1 MIFKTF
7 SNLTGPSFRELKEE
21 LSQYLNPDHIA
32 LVEKAFGV
40 AEKAHK
46 GQKRQSG
53 EPYITH
59 PLAAAKI
66 LAQLRMDPQTI
77 MAALLHDVLED
88 TGVDKN
94 YLVQEFGDEIANLV
108 DGVSK
113 LAQIEFETRVEAQA
127 ENFRKMILAMVKD
140 IRVIL
145 VKLADRLHNMR
156 TLGSLDPVKRRRIAL
171 ETLEIYAPIAN
182 RLGMHVLRLDLEDLG
197 FAALYPH
204 RYRVLKSAVKKA
216 GGNRKQILSTIESA
230 LKTAIEKNNLPSAAV
245 IGREK
250 HLYSIYKKMMSKH
263 LPFNEIMDVYG
274 FRIVTDSIDSCYRV
288 LGAVHGL
295 YKPVPERFKDYIAIP
310 KANGYQSLHTVLF
323 GPFGVPVE
331 IQIRTVD
338 MDNIAEQGI
347 AAHWIYK
354 EDNKNSDISNTAQVR
369 ARQWLK
375 SLLEMQQSTGNSLEF
390 IENVKID
397 LFPDEVYLFTPKG
410 RILELP
416 AGATPVDFAYAIH
429 SDVGNTCIGAKI
441 DRRLAPLSTKLSNG
455 QTVEIVTEKDARP
468 NPAWLNFVVTGK
480 ARSNIRHFL
489 KSQKHAESVAFGKQ
503 LLESLLTSHKLSW
516 KKLPKEILNSLLS
529 FYQMKSPDD
538 FLEAVGLG
546 NILPLSAVRH
556 ITQFLKN
563 KDLDVSTAVA
573 IRGTEGV
580 AVLFAPCC
588 RPIPGDPIVGIIQP
602 NHGLMVHVDDCR
614 KISKERYLADKC
626 ITVQWHSDV
635 EGQFLVD
642 IMIDAQNQRGL
653 LARITTLIASMEV
666 DINNVH
672 LSETEDGEYS
682 KIKMTVSVRN
692 RVHLAKIFRR
702 LRNMPQITHI
712 ARKKS
717 S

>member
-7 SNLTGPSFRELKEE
+7 NLTGSSFRELKDE
-21 LSQYLNPDHIA
+21 LSQYLPPEQIA
-32 LVEKAFGV
+32 LVEKAFRV

-53 EPYITH
+53 EPYIIH
-59 PLAAAKI
+59 PIAAANI
-66 LAQLRMDPQTI
+66 LAQLRMDVQTI
-77 MAALLHDVLED
+77 IAALLHDTLED
-88 TGVDKN
+88 TGVDKEF
-94 YLVQEFGDEIANLV
+94 LETEFGLEVAELV

-113 LAQIEFETRVEAQA
+113 LAQIEFESRVEAQA
-127 ENFRKMILAMVKD
+127 ENFRKMVLAMVKD

-156 TLGSLDPVKRRRIAL
+156 TLGSLDPAKRRRIAL

-182 RLGMHVLRLDLEDLG
+182 RLGMHALRLDLEDLG
-197 FAALYPH
+197 FEALYPRRH
-204 RYRVLKSAVKKA
+204 RVLKAAVKKA

-230 LKTAIEKNNLPSAAV
+230 LKNQIEKNKLPSAAV

-250 HLYSIYKKMMSKH
+250 HLYSIYKKMISKH
-263 LPFNEIMDVYG
+263 LSFNEIMDVYG
-274 FRIVTDSIDSCYRV
+274 FRIVTDSVDSCYRV
-288 LGAVHGL
+288 LGAIHGL

-331 IQIRTVD
+331 AQIRTVD

-347 AAHWIYK
+347 AAHWLYK
-354 EDNKNSDISNTAQVR
+354 EDAKHNANPAQARV
-369 ARQWLK
+369 RQWLK
-375 SLLEMQQSTGNSLEF
+375 GLLEMQQSTGNSLEF

-429 SDVGNTCIGAKI
+429 SDVGNTCIAAKI

-455 QTVEIVTEKDARP
+455 QTVEIITSRDARP
-468 NPAWLNFVVTGK
+468 NPSWLNFVVTGK

-489 KSQKHAESVAFGKQ
+489 KSQKRTESIVFGKQ
-503 LLESLLTSHKLSW
+503 ILESLLMSHKLSFAE
-516 KKLPKEILNSLLS
+516 LPQDLITALLA
-529 FYQMKSPDD
+529 FYQVKTIDD

-546 NILPLSAVRH
+546 NILPLAAVRY
-556 ITQFLKN
+556 ITQFLK
-563 KDLDVSTAVA
+563 KTEFETGGAVA

-580 AVLFAPCC
+580 SVLFAPCC
-588 RPIPGDPIVGIIQP
+588 RPIPGDPILGIIQP
-602 NHGLMVHVDDCR
+602 NHGLMIHMDDCR
-614 KISKERYLADKC
+614 KITKERYLADKC
-626 ITVQWHSDV
+626 ITVQWHPDV
-635 EGQFLVD
+635 QGQFPVD
-642 IMIDAQNQRGL
+642 VIMDTVNQRGL
-653 LARITTLIASMEV
+653 LAQMTTLISGMEI

-672 LSETEDGEYS
+672 LTETEGGEYCR
-682 KIKMTVSVRN
+682 IKMTLSVRN

-702 LRNMPQITHI
+702 LRNVTQVNHI
-712 ARKKS
+712 ARKKAS
-717 S
+717 

>member
-7 SNLTGPSFRELKEE
+7 NLTGPSFRELKDE
-21 LSQYLNPDHIA
+21 LSQYLNADHIA
-32 LVEKAFGV
+32 LIEKAFRV

-59 PLAAAKI
+59 PLAAASI

-88 TGVDKN
+88 TGVDKKQ
-94 YLVQEFGDEIANLV
+94 LAQEFGDDVANLV

-156 TLGSLDPVKRRRIAL
+156 TLGSLEPVKRRRIAL

-197 FAALYPH
+197 FAALYPR

-216 GGNRKQILSTIESA
+216 GGNRKQILTSIESA
-230 LKTAIEKNNLPSAAV
+230 LKDAIEKNNLPPAAV

-250 HLYSIYKKMMSKH
+250 HLYSIYKKMLSKH
-263 LPFNEIMDVYG
+263 LSFNEIMDVYG

-310 KANGYQSLHTVLF
+310 KGNGYQSLHTILF

-347 AAHWIYK
+347 AAHWLYK
-354 EDNKNSDISNTAQVR
+354 EDTGNTSNAAQVR

-429 SDVGNTCIGAKI
+429 SDVGNSCIAAKI

-455 QTVEIVTEKDARP
+455 QTVEVITAPDARP
-468 NPAWLNFVVTGK
+468 NPSWLNFVVTGK
-480 ARSNIRHFL
+480 SRSNIRHFL
-489 KSQKHAESVAFGKQ
+489 KSQKRAESIDFGKQ
-503 LLESLLTSHKLSW
+503 LLESLLAPHHLTLDTLPSEVTSA
-516 KKLPKEILNSLLS
+516 LLK
-529 FYQMKSPDD
+529 FYQTKTTDD
-538 FLEAVGLG
+538 FFEAIGIG
-546 NILPLSAVRH
+546 NVLPLAAVRY
-556 ITQFLKN
+556 ITQFLK
-563 KDLDVSTAVA
+563 KTEFETSATVA

-580 AVLFAPCC
+580 AVMFAPCC
-588 RPIPGDPIVGIIQP
+588 RPIPGDPILGIIQP
-602 NHGLMVHVDDCR
+602 NHGLMIHVDDCR

-626 ITVQWHSDV
+626 ITVQWHSDIQ
-635 EGQFLVD
+635 GQFLVD
-642 IMIDAQNQRGL
+642 IVVDTLNQRGL
-653 LARITTLIASMEV
+653 LARLTTTISSMEV

-672 LSETEDGEYS
+672 LSETDDGEYAR
-682 KIKMTVSVRN
+682 IKMTLSVRN
-692 RVHLAKIFRR
+692 RVHLAQIFRR
-702 LRNMPQITHI
+702 LRSMPAITHI
-712 ARKKS
+712 ARKKT
-717 S
+717 

>member
-7 SNLTGPSFRELKEE
+7 NLTGSSFRELKDE
-21 LSQYLNPDHIA
+21 LSQYLSPEQIA
-32 LVEKAFGV
+32 LVEKAFRV

-66 LAQLRMDPQTI
+66 LSQLRLDVQTL

-88 TGVDKN
+88 TGIDKEF
-94 YLVQEFGDEIANLV
+94 LTQEFGPEVAELV

-113 LAQIEFETRVEAQA
+113 LAQIEFESRVEAQA
-127 ENFRKMILAMVKD
+127 ENFRKMVLAMVKD

-156 TLGSLDPVKRRRIAL
+156 TLGSLDPAKRRRIAL

-182 RLGMHVLRLDLEDLG
+182 RLGMHALRLDLEDLG
-197 FAALYPH
+197 FAALYPR

-216 GGNRKQILSTIESA
+216 GGNRKQILTTIESS
-230 LKTAIEKNNLPSAAV
+230 LKNAIEKNKLPSAAV

-250 HLYSIYKKMMSKH
+250 HLYSIYKKMLSKH
-263 LPFNEIMDVYG
+263 LSFNEIMDVYG
-274 FRIVTDSIDSCYRV
+274 FRIVTDSVDSCYRV
-288 LGAVHGL
+288 LGAIHGL

-331 IQIRTVD
+331 AQIRTVD

-347 AAHWIYK
+347 AAHWLYK
-354 EDNKNSDISNTAQVR
+354 EDAKHNSNPAQ
-369 ARQWLK
+369 ARVHQWLRG
-375 SLLEMQQSTGNSLEF
+375 LLEMQQSTGNSLEF

-429 SDVGNTCIGAKI
+429 SDVGNNCIAAKI

-455 QTVEIVTEKDARP
+455 QTVEIITSPDARP
-468 NPAWLNFVVTGK
+468 NPSWLNFVVTGK
-480 ARSNIRHFL
+480 SRSNIRHFL
-489 KSQKHAESVAFGKQ
+489 KSQKRAESIVFGKQ
-503 LLESLLTSHKLSW
+503 ILESLLSSHKLSFSE
-516 KKLPKEILNSLLS
+516 LPTEVITSLLS
-529 FYQMKSPDD
+529 FYQVKTVDD

-546 NILPLSAVRH
+546 NILPLAAVRYV
-556 ITQFLKN
+556 TQFLKN
-563 KDLDVSTAVA
+563 TEFESGGAVA

-580 AVLFAPCC
+580 SVLFAPCC
-588 RPIPGDPIVGIIQP
+588 RPIPGDPILGIIQP
-602 NHGLMVHVDDCR
+602 NHGLMIHVDDCR
-614 KISKERYLADKC
+614 KITKERYLADKC
-626 ITVQWHSDV
+626 IAVQWHADV
-635 EGQFLVD
+635 QGQFPAD
-642 IMIDAQNQRGL
+642 IVIDTANQRGL
-653 LARITTLIASMEV
+653 LAQITTLISSMEV

-672 LSETEDGEYS
+672 LSETEGADYCR
-682 KIKMTVSVRN
+682 IKMTVSVRS
-692 RVHLAKIFRR
+692 RVHLAQVFRR
-702 LRNMPQITHI
+702 LRHMPQVTHI
-712 ARKKS
+712 ARKKAS
-717 S
+717 

>member
-7 SNLTGPSFRELKEE
+7 NFTGSSFRELKEE
-21 LSQYLNPDHIA
+21 LSQYLPPEQTA
-32 LVEKAFGV
+32 LVEKAYRV

-53 EPYITH
+53 EAYITH

-66 LAQLRMDPQTI
+66 LAQLHLDAKTL

-88 TGVDKN
+88 TGIDKE
-94 YLVQEFGDEIANLV
+94 YLEQEFGGEVADLV

-113 LAQIEFETRVEAQA
+113 LAQIEFESRVEAQA
-127 ENFRKMILAMVKD
+127 ENFRKMVLAMVKD

-156 TLGSLDPVKRRRIAL
+156 TLGSLDPAKRRRIAL

-182 RLGMHVLRLDLEDLG
+182 RLGMHVFRLDLEDLG
-197 FAALYPH
+197 FAALYPR

-216 GGNRKQILSTIESA
+216 SGNRKQILTTIESS
-230 LKTAIEKNNLPSAAV
+230 LKNAIEKNNLPSAAV

-250 HLYSIYKKMMSKH
+250 HLYSIYKKMLSKH
-263 LPFNEIMDVYG
+263 LSFNEIMDVYG

-288 LGAVHGL
+288 LGAIHGL

-331 IQIRTVD
+331 VQIRTVD

-347 AAHWIYK
+347 AAHWLYK
-354 EDNKNSDISNTAQVR
+354 EDVTHVSNPAQ
-369 ARQWLK
+369 ARVHQWLK
-375 SLLEMQQSTGNSLEF
+375 GLLEMQQSTGNSLEF

-416 AGATPVDFAYAIH
+416 SGATPVDFAYAIH
-429 SDVGNTCIGAKI
+429 SDVGNNCIAAKI

-455 QTVEIVTEKDARP
+455 QTVEVITSTDARP
-468 NPAWLNFVVTGK
+468 NPSWLNFVVTGK
-480 ARSNIRHFL
+480 ARSNIRHYL
-489 KSQKHAESVAFGKQ
+489 KTQKRTESILFGKQ
-503 LLESLLTSHKLSW
+503 ILESLLLSHKLSFGE
-516 KKLPKEILNSLLS
+516 LPNELMTSLLA
-529 FYQMKSPDD
+529 FYQMKSTDD

-546 NILPLSAVRH
+546 NILPLAVVRY
-556 ITQFLKN
+556 ITQFLK
-563 KDLDVSTAVA
+563 KAEFESGGAVA

-580 AVLFAPCC
+580 SVLFAPCC
-588 RPIPGDPIVGIIQP
+588 RPIPGDPILGIIQP
-602 NHGLMVHVDDCR
+602 NHGLMIHADDCR
-614 KISKERYLADKC
+614 KITKERYLADKC
-626 ITVQWHSDV
+626 IAVQWHPEV
-635 EGQFLVD
+635 KGQFLVD
-642 IMIDAQNQRGL
+642 IMIDTLNQRGL
-653 LARITTLIASMEV
+653 LAQMTTLISGMEV

-672 LSETEDGEYS
+672 LSELEGGEYS
-682 KIKMTVSVRN
+682 RTKMTLSVRS
-692 RVHLAKIFRR
+692 RAHLAQVFRR
-702 LRNMPQITHI
+702 LRHLPAVTHI
-712 ARKKS
+712 ARKKT
-717 S
+717 

>member
-7 SNLTGPSFRELKEE
+7 RLTGPSFRELKDE
-21 LSQYLNPDHIA
+21 LSQYLNTDHVTLI
-32 LVEKAFGV
+32 EKAFHV

-59 PLAAAKI
+59 PLAAATI
-66 LAQLRMDPQTI
+66 LAQLRLDPETI

-88 TGVDKN
+88 TGMDKKQ
-94 YLVQEFGDEIANLV
+94 LAQEFGEEVANLV

-156 TLGSLDPVKRRRIAL
+156 TLGSLEPVKRRRIAQ

-182 RLGMHVLRLDLEDLG
+182 RLGMHVFRLDLEELG
-197 FAALYPH
+197 FAALYPR
-204 RYRVLKSAVKKA
+204 RYRVIKDAVKKA
-216 GGNRKQILSTIESA
+216 GGNRKQILTTIESSLQA
-230 LKTAIEKNNLPSAAV
+230 AIEKNNLPPAAV

-250 HLYSIYKKMMSKH
+250 HLYSIYKKMLSKH
-263 LPFNEIMDVYG
+263 LSFNEIMDVYG

-310 KANGYQSLHTVLF
+310 KANGYQSLHTILF

-347 AAHWIYK
+347 AAHWLYK
-354 EDNKNSDISNTAQVR
+354 EEKGHVSNAAQVR

-416 AGATPVDFAYAIH
+416 VGATPVDFAYAIH
-429 SDVGNTCIGAKI
+429 SDVGNTCIAAKI
-441 DRRLAPLSTKLSNG
+441 NRRLAPLSTKLSNG
-455 QTVEIVTEKDARP
+455 QTVEVITAPDARP
-468 NPAWLNFVVTGK
+468 NPSWLNFVVTGK

-489 KSQKHAESVAFGKQ
+489 KSQKRAESISFGQQ
-503 LLESLLTSHKLSW
+503 LLESLLASHQLNFNT
-516 KKLPKEILNSLLS
+516 LPAELTAALLD
-529 FYQMKSPDD
+529 FYQVKSIDD
-538 FLEAVGLG
+538 FSEAIGLG
-546 NILPLSAVRH
+546 NILPLAAVRY
-556 ITQFLKN
+556 ITQYLK
-563 KDLDVSTAVA
+563 STEFEASSAVA

-580 AVLFAPCC
+580 AVMFAPCC
-588 RPIPGDPIVGIIQP
+588 RPIPGDPILGIIQP
-602 NHGLMVHVDDCR
+602 NHGLMIHVDDCR
-614 KISKERYLADKC
+614 KITKERYLADKC
-626 ITVQWHSDV
+626 ITVQWHTDV
-635 EGQFLVD
+635 QGQFPVD
-642 IMIDAQNQRGL
+642 IVIDTLNQRGL
-653 LARITTLIASMEV
+653 LARMTTLISSMEV

-672 LSETEDGEYS
+672 LTETDDGEYCR
-682 KIKMTVSVRN
+682 IKMTLSVHN
-692 RVHLAKIFRR
+692 RIHLAQIFRR
-702 LRNMPQITHI
+702 LRNMPSVTHI
-712 ARKKS
+712 ARKKV
-717 S
+717 

>member
-1 MIFKTF
+1 
-7 SNLTGPSFRELKEE
+7 
-21 LSQYLNPDHIA
+21 
-32 LVEKAFGV
+32 
-40 AEKAHK
+40 
-46 GQKRQSG
+46 
-53 EPYITH
+53 
-59 PLAAAKI
+59 
-66 LAQLRMDPQTI
+66 MDPQTI

-88 TGVDKN
+88 TGVDKHQ
-94 YLVQEFGDEIANLV
+94 LTQEFGEEVANLV

-156 TLGSLDPVKRRRIAL
+156 TLGSLEPVKRRRIAL

-197 FAALYPH
+197 FAALYPR
-204 RYRVLKSAVKKA
+204 RYNVLKKAVKKA
-216 GGNRKQILSTIESA
+216 GGNRKQILTTIESA
-230 LKTAIEKNNLPSAAV
+230 LKGAIEKNNLPSAAV

-250 HLYSIYKKMMSKH
+250 HLYSIYKKMLSKH
-263 LPFNEIMDVYG
+263 LSFNEIMDVYG

-288 LGAVHGL
+288 LGAIHGL

-310 KANGYQSLHTVLF
+310 KGNGYQSLHTILF

-347 AAHWIYK
+347 AAHWLYK
-354 EDNKNSDISNTAQVR
+354 EDNGHTSTNAAQVR

-429 SDVGNTCIGAKI
+429 SDVGNNCIAAKI

-455 QTVEIVTEKDARP
+455 QTVEIITEPNARP
-468 NPAWLNFVVTGK
+468 NPSWLNFVVTGK

-489 KSQKHAESVAFGKQ
+489 KSQKRTESVEFGKQ
-503 LLESLLTSHKLSW
+503 VLESLLSPHHLTFDT
-516 KKLPKEILNSLLS
+516 LPSELMEPLLK
-529 FYQMKSPDD
+529 FYQTKTAED
-538 FLEAVGLG
+538 FFESVGIG
-546 NILPLSAVRH
+546 NILPLAAVRY
-556 ITQFLKN
+556 ITQFLK
-563 KDLDVSTAVA
+563 KTEFETSAAVA

-580 AVLFAPCC
+580 AVMFAPCC
-588 RPIPGDPIVGIIQP
+588 RPIPGDPILGIIQP
-602 NHGLMVHVDDCR
+602 NHGLMIHVDDCR
-614 KISKERYLADKC
+614 KITKERYLVDKC
-626 ITVQWHSDV
+626 IAVQWHTDV
-635 EGQFLVD
+635 QGQFPVD
-642 IMIDAQNQRGL
+642 IVVDTLNQRGL
-653 LARITTLIASMEV
+653 LARITTLISSMEV
-666 DINNVH
+666 DINNIH
-672 LSETEDGEYS
+672 LSETGDGEYS
-682 KIKMTVSVRN
+682 RIKMTLSVRN
-692 RVHLAKIFRR
+692 RVHLAHIFRR
-702 LRNMPQITHI
+702 LRNVPSVTHI
-712 ARKKS
+712 ARKKP
-717 S
+717 